1 MALILYV
8 TMSMVRRTNVM
19 KLLGLQL
26 ELEAEEDRKKSWERA
41 L

>member
-26 ELEAEEDRKKSWERA
+26 ELEAEDRKKSWERA